1 VPANNLPFLSSD
13 PIARVAVQR
22 TTLAIDAAGRFLC
35 HTLDEALSPEVA
47 SGPGFELTADFDAI
61 VVGSGMYGAFCAA
74 RLVRN
79 GAKVLV
85 LEAGPFLTGQ
95 HVQNPPNIGLP
106 FGDNVVGS
114 VGNPGADETNALV
127 WGLPWRGNQEFG
139 RLAFCVGGKSLF
151 WGGWAPRL
159 TDDVLDESL
168 PGGATWPPEVAE
180 YLRTYYPRIELQMGV
195 SELRVTA
202 PGQAPTPVVRTELFN
217 SPQNLLNGVLA
228 SKLQALVGKLDVG
241 PGGSVQTEVDAI
253 EPAPIAVQADAPA
266 SGVFAFN
273 KFSALPLLLAAS
285 REDFG
290 LSASDQLRRLFI
302 VPNVRVL
309 GLDYNPGAG
318 RAIGLRVFAGG
329 AQRTLGIGPHT
340 RIVLALSAIEST
352 RLAQASFGATP
363 RAAALQGRNL
373 MAHLRNNFSVRIKRS
388 ALNIPPTSSLQTA
401 AFNIRCKASNKLR
414 YHFQFYAGFQPGN
427 SAESLLY
434 SNIVHMDTLQG
445 VLANQ
450 DSDWVAMTF
459 RGCAE
464 MIGDIDTP
472 TGNDGSSYV
481 NLSNEIDGFGDRRA
495 WVNLVQQNEDF
506 QAFDEMDEAGFALA
520 LGLAGGNA
528 ADIEYFD
535 VQAGRF
541 VPSNP
546 YARGGGRFGLLRAQG
561 GIRDGLGTT
570 YHDSGT
576 LWMGDDPATS
586 VTDGNGRFHDVPNVY
601 CADQALFPRVGSANP
616 VPTGLVLA
624 RRVAEAIV
632 NSELEVVEVLQ
643 GSSVVAHHYA
653 VEAGFEPLFVFD
665 RDPVPR
671 PGTTGRVIPNLPRG
685 WTHIGAGEFVSQ
697 GLTVETRGG
706 IGLLVYEDEPDLENF
721 VLRFQWRAPTIRN
734 NSGVY
739 VRLPANL
746 LTEPNKA
753 IKTGYEIQ
761 IDNTGE
767 RPGDQPGFPF
777 PTELFNPYHITGA
790 VYPVHPT
797 EGFPAQLPSPNGA
810 PAKTNVATRNLTLWN
825 DMEISAIG
833 NRISVLL
840 NGQATLQNGDYIDQA
855 VRYPKGLIAFQN
867 HFKGLRVQFRHV
879 RLKRL

>member
-1 VPANNLPFLSSD
+1 VPTNNLPRLVNASNE
-13 PIARVAVQR
+13 RVAVQR
-22 TTLAIDAAGRFLC
+22 TTLGIDAAGRFLC
-35 HTLDEALSPEVA
+35 HTLDEALHPQVA
-47 SGPGFELTADFDAI
+47 SGSGFGLTADFDAI
-61 VVGSGMYGAFCAA
+61 VIGSGMYGAFCAA
-74 RLVRN
+74 RLARS
-79 GAKVLV
+79 GATVLV
-85 LEAGPFLTGQ
+85 LEAGPFLTSQ

-106 FGDNVVGS
+106 FGDNVVGT
-114 VGNPGADETNALV
+114 VGNPGADETRALV

-159 TDDVLDESL
+159 TDDVLDQAL
-168 PGGATWPPEVAE
+168 PGGVTWPPEVAE
-180 YLRTYYPRIELQMGV
+180 YLRTYYSRIELQMGV
-195 SELRVTA
+195 SELVATT
-202 PGQAPTPVVRTELFN
+202 PGQPPTPVVRTELFN
-217 SPQNLLNGVLA
+217 SPLNLLNGVLA
-228 SKLQALVGKLDVG
+228 SKLQGLVGTLNVG
-241 PGGSVQTEVDAI
+241 PGGGVQTEVEAI
-253 EPAPIAVQADAPA
+253 DPAPIAVQSNAPA

-285 REDFG
+285 REDFD
-290 LSASDQLRRLFI
+290 LAPSDQLRRLFI

-309 GLDYNPGAG
+309 GLEYDPEVGAATG
-318 RAIGLRVFAGG
+318 IRLSAHGER
-329 AQRTLGIGPHT
+329 RSLGVGPYT

-363 RAAALQGRNL
+363 HAAILQGRNL
-373 MAHLRNNFSVRIKRS
+373 MAHLRNNFSVRIRRK
-388 ALNIPPTSSLQTA
+388 ALNIPTDAFLQTA

-414 YHFQFYAGFQPGN
+414 YHFQFYAGFRPGN

-434 SNIVHMDTLQG
+434 SNIVHTDTLQG

-450 DSDWVAMTF
+450 DPDWVAVTF

-464 MIGDIDTP
+464 MIGAIDFP
-472 TGNDGSSYV
+472 TGDDGASYV
-481 NLSNEIDGFGDRRA
+481 NLSNEIDGFGDPRA
-495 WVNLVQQNEDF
+495 WVNLVQQNEDL
-506 QAFDEMDEAGFALA
+506 QVFDEMDEAGFALA

-528 ADIEYFD
+528 GDIEYFD
-535 VQAGRF
+535 VQAGMF

-576 LWMGDDPATS
+576 LWMGNDPKKS
-586 VTDGNGRFHDVPNVY
+586 VTDSNGRFHDVSNVY
-601 CADQALFPRVGSANP
+601 CSDQALFPRVGSANP

-632 NSELEVVEVLQ
+632 NSGLKVIETVQ
-643 GSSVVAHHYA
+643 GSVVTHHYE
-653 VEAGFEPLFVFD
+653 VEPDFQPLFVFG
-665 RDPVPR
+665 RDPIPR
-671 PGTTGRVIPNLPRG
+671 PGTTGRVIPHLPRG
-685 WTHIGAGEFVSQ
+685 WTHVGSGEFVSQ
-697 GLTVETRGG
+697 GLTVETKGG
-706 IGLLVYEDEPDLENF
+706 IGLLVYEDEPDLEDF

-739 VRLPANL
+739 VRVPANL
-746 LTEPNKA
+746 IADPQKA
-753 IKTGYEIQ
+753 VKSGYEIQ

-777 PTELFNPYHITGA
+777 STELFNPYHITGA
-790 VYPVHPT
+790 IYPVHPID
-797 EGFPAQLPSPNGA
+797 GFPTQLPNPNGA
-810 PAKTNVATRNLTLWN
+810 PAKTNVATRNLALWN
-825 DMEISAIG
+825 DMEIRVTG

-840 NGQATLQNGDYIDQA
+840 NDQPTLANSDYVDQA
-855 VRYPKGLIAFQN
+855 ARYPKGLIALQN